1 MNPETPTSESAATTA
16 PPGFRIEHDTLGD
29 VAVPL
34 SALFG
39 AQTRRAALNF
49 PVSGL
54 RLPRRLIR
62 ALALLKRAAAVV
74 NKDNGALPAATA
86 DAIIQAAGEV
96 ADGRHDLEFPV
107 DIFQTGSGTSSNM
120 NANEVIANRAIQILG
135 GVVGTKR
142 PVHPNDH
149 VNQGQSSNDVF
160 PTAVNIAA
168 VEATERDLLPA
179 LRQLQDALSA
189 KARAFDHIVKL
200 GRTHLMD
207 AVPIRLG
214 QEFSGYVRM
223 VANARR
229 RIETARAAIAEL
241 PLGGTAV
248 GTGLG
253 STPDFAP
260 RVISLVGQD
269 IGIALQQAPNLFEA
283 LSTHDNMVE
292 LSAALRSAAV
302 SLTKIANDFRWLG
315 SGPKGGLAELQL
327 PELQPGSSIMPGKV
341 NPVMA
346 EMLLMVCAQVVGND
360 ATVAWG
366 GAAGNFELN
375 TMTPVMAFCL
385 LQSIDILAAGSRIF
399 ASKCVDGV
407 AADEARCRDLVER
420 SSALVTALVPRIGY
434 DAAAALARESAETG
448 RTIREIARTKEI
460 LSDDDLD
467 RLLDVTAMT
476 GRAITSGE
484 LSDTGTIGTT
494 LGTKIEK

>member
-1 MNPETPTSESAATTA
+1 MNEGTPRKQASAGVST
-16 PPGFRIEHDTLGD
+16 PGFRVERDSLGE
-29 VAVPL
+29 VAVPQE
-34 SALFG
+34 ALYG
-39 AQTRRAALNF
+39 AQTRRATLNF

-62 ALALLKRAAAVV
+62 ALALLKGAAARV
-74 NKDNGALPAATA
+74 NKDGGALPAAIA
-86 DAIIQAAGEV
+86 DAIILAADEV
-96 ADGRHDLEFPV
+96 AAGRHDGEFPV

-135 GVVGTKR
+135 GVVGSKT

-168 VEATERDLLPA
+168 AESAGRDLLPA
-179 LRQLQDALSA
+179 LQHLQEALAA
-189 KARAFDHIVKL
+189 KARAFDPIVKL

-214 QEFSGYVRM
+214 QEFSGYVQM
-223 VANARR
+223 LANARR
-229 RIETARAAIAEL
+229 RIETACGAISEL

-253 STPDFAP
+253 SAPEFAP
-260 RVISLVGQD
+260 RVIALVAAETGISLV
-269 IGIALQQAPNLFEA
+269 QAPNLFEA

-292 LSAALRSAAV
+292 LSAALRGAAI
-302 SLTKIANDFRWLG
+302 SLTKIANDFRLLA
-315 SGPKGGLAELQL
+315 SGPRGGIGELRL

-366 GAAGNFELN
+366 GAAGSFELN
-375 TMTPVMAFCL
+375 TMTPVMAFSL
-385 LQSIDILAAGSRIF
+385 LQSIDILAAGARLF
-399 ASKCVDGV
+399 ATKCVDGV
-407 AADEARCRDLVER
+407 EADEARCRDLVER
-420 SSALVTALVPRIGY
+420 SLALVTALAPRIGY
-434 DAAAALARESAETG
+434 DAAAALARKSAETG
-448 RTIREIARTKEI
+448 RTIREIAHETQI
-460 LSDDDLD
+460 LPDDDLN

-476 GRAITSGE
+476 GP
-484 LSDTGTIGTT
+484 
-494 LGTKIEK
+494 

>member
-1 MNPETPTSESAATTA
+1 MNPGTPSTESAAA
-16 PPGFRIEHDTLGD
+16 VAAPGFRIEHDAMGE
-29 VAVPL
+29 VAVPET
-34 SALFG
+34 ALFG
-39 AQTRRAALNF
+39 AQTRRATLNF

-62 ALALLKRAAAVV
+62 ALALVKRAAAMA
-74 NKDNGALPAATA
+74 NKDTGALPAPIA

-135 GVVGTKR
+135 GVVGSKR

-149 VNQGQSSNDVF
+149 VNHGQSSNDVF

-168 VEATERDLLPA
+168 AEATERDLLPA
-179 LRQLQDALSA
+179 LRQLQDSLEI
-189 KARAFDHIVKL
+189 KAQAFDHIIKL

-214 QEFSGYVRM
+214 QEFSGYVQM
-223 VANARR
+223 IANARR
-229 RIETARAAIAEL
+229 RIETARGAMTEL

-253 STPDFAP
+253 SSPDFAP
-260 RVISLVGQD
+260 AVIALVGRD
-269 IGIALQQAPNLFEA
+269 IGIPLTQAPNLFEA

-292 LSAALRSAAV
+292 LSAALRSAAI

-315 SGPKGGLAELQL
+315 SGPKGGFGELRL

-341 NPVMA
+341 NPVMP
-346 EMLLMVCAQVVGND
+346 EMLLMICAQVVGND
-360 ATVAWG
+360 ATVGWG
-366 GAAGNFELN
+366 GAGGNFELN
-375 TMTPVMAFCL
+375 TMTPVMAFSL
-385 LQSIDILAAGSRIF
+385 LQSIDILATGSRLF

-407 AADEARCRDLVER
+407 EADEERCRDLVER
-420 SSALVTALVPRIGY
+420 SPALVTALVPRIGY
-434 DAAAALARESAETG
+434 DAAAALARESRETG
-448 RTIREIARTKEI
+448 KTIREVARTKEI
-460 LSDDDLD
+460 LSNDDLD
-467 RLLDVTAMT
+467 QLLDVTAMT
-476 GRAITSGE
+476 GRTMGSGE
-484 LSDTGTIGTT
+484 NRDIGTNI
-494 LGTKIEK
+494 GNKSGK